1 MIRIHRMASRAVAAL
16 SLLAVPVNSVAQK
29 NGDFSLRAAIALAQE
44 NNPQLVALR
53 HQIAAAKGRAWTTW
67 WLTDPDLSLEWE
79 GVPRG
84 AGLGKFDERKLALTQ
99 EIEFPTN
106 IFWRNRFAGR
116 EVEATA
122 QRYEQGKLEIR
133 AAAIAAYTQFL
144 ASRRGLA
151 LSNERVELAQE
162 FLDKAEIRRR
172 AGEAPA
178 IEIVRARVELAQA
191 QIELRNFESAYI
203 TTQAQLNTVLG
214 RNPEQEILATDSLL
228 YHQFDLSL
236 STLKQQALAEHPRL
250 REANALVGA
259 ASHLRKLAWGSL
271 LPAVEVTAFRHNIG
285 GNPNFYGA
293 AIGLKVPLWFAFRQ
307 RGEIQEASALL
318 ASQENQRAN
327 TKLQL
332 LAAIESAFAAFEATR
347 RQAESYATG
356 LLDQASEVY
365 RIALRSYETGEAGYL
380 QLLEAQRTL
389 IEVRQGYIEAL
400 ASYYAAIAALE
411 EASGVVI
418 IQ

>member
-1 MIRIHRMASRAVAAL
+1 MIRIPRMASRAIVVF
-16 SLLAVPVNSVAQK
+16 SLLNFPMKSIAQK
-29 NGDFSLRAAIALAQE
+29 GSDFSLHAAIALAQE

-67 WLTDPDLSLEWE
+67 WLTDPVFSVEWE

-84 AGLGKFDERKLALTQ
+84 AGLGQFDERKLALAQ

-106 IFWRNRFAGR
+106 ILWRHRFAGR

-122 QRYEQGKLEIR
+122 MRYEQGKLEIR

-144 ASRRGLA
+144 ASRYGLA

-162 FLDKAEIRRR
+162 FLNKAEIRRR

-191 QIELRNFESAYI
+191 QIELRNFESASI
-203 TTQAQLNTVLG
+203 AAQARLNTVLG
-214 RNPEQEILATDSLL
+214 RNPEQEILATDSLR

-236 STLKQQALAEHPRL
+236 SALKQQALVEHPRL

-259 ASHLRKLAWGSL
+259 ASHLRHLAWGSL
-271 LPAVEVTAFRHNIG
+271 LPAVEVTAFRHHIG

-293 AIGLKVPLWFAFRQ
+293 TIGLKVPLWFAFRQ

-327 TKLQL
+327 TMLQL
-332 LAAIESAFAAFEATR
+332 LAEIESAFAAFEAAR
-347 RQAESYATG
+347 QQAESYATG
-356 LLDQASEVY
+356 LLDQANEVY
-365 RIALRSYETGEAGYL
+365 RIALRSYEQGEAGYL

-400 ASYYAAIAALE
+400 ASYYAALAALE
-411 EASGVVI
+411 NAGSVI
-418 IQ
+418 IMQ

>member
-1 MIRIHRMASRAVAAL
+1 MAL
-16 SLLAVPVNSVAQK
+16 LLLAVPVSSVAQE
-29 NGDFSLRAAIALAQE
+29 NGDFSLHAAIALAQE
-44 NNPQLVALR
+44 NNPQLAALR

-67 WLTDPDLSLEWE
+67 WLTDPVFSVEWE
-79 GVPRG
+79 GVPSG
-84 AGLGKFDERKLALTQ
+84 TGLGQFDERKLALAQ

-106 IFWRNRFAGR
+106 ILWRNRFAGS

-133 AAAIAAYTQFL
+133 AAAVAAYTQFL
-144 ASRRGLA
+144 ASRHGLA
-151 LSNERVELAQE
+151 LSKERVELAQE

-178 IEIVRARVELAQA
+178 IEFVRARVELAQA
-191 QIELRNFESAYI
+191 QIELRNFESAYL
-203 TTQAQLNTVLG
+203 TARAQLNTVLG
-214 RNPEQEILATDSLL
+214 RNPEQEVLATDSLR

-236 STLKQQALAEHPRL
+236 STLKQHALAEHPRL

-285 GNPNFYGA
+285 GNPDFYGA

-318 ASQENQRAN
+318 ASQENQRAS
-327 TKLQL
+327 TELQL

-347 RQAESYATG
+347 RQAESYDTG
-356 LLDQASEVY
+356 LLDQANEVY

-389 IEVRQGYIEAL
+389 IEVHQGYITAL

-411 EASGVVI
+411 NASSI
-418 IQ
+418 IIMQ

>member
-1 MIRIHRMASRAVAAL
+1 MIRIHRIASRALVAL
-16 SLLAVPVNSVAQK
+16 SLFAVPASSVAQ
-29 NGDFSLRAAIALAQE
+29 NSADFSLHAAIALAQE
-44 NNPQLVALR
+44 NNPQLVGLR
-53 HQIAAAKGRAWTTW
+53 HQMTAAKGRAWTTW
-67 WLTDPDLSLEWE
+67 WLTDPVFSVEWE

-84 AGLGKFDERKLALTQ
+84 AGLGQFDERKLALTQ

-106 IFWRNRFAGR
+106 IFWRSRFAGR

-122 QRYEQGKLEIR
+122 MRYEQGKLEIR

-151 LSNERVELAQE
+151 LSKERVELAQE

-178 IEIVRARVELAQA
+178 IEFVRARVELAQA

-203 TTQAQLNTVLG
+203 AAQAQLNTVLG
-214 RNPEQEILATDSLL
+214 RNPEQDVLATDSLR
-228 YHQFDLSL
+228 YQQFDLSL
-236 STLKQQALAEHPRL
+236 SALKQQALVQHPRL

-259 ASHLRKLAWGSL
+259 ASHLRNLAWGSL
-271 LPAVEVTAFRHNIG
+271 LPAVEVTAFRHSIG

-327 TKLQL
+327 TELQL

-347 RQAESYATG
+347 RQAESYDTG
-356 LLDQASEVY
+356 LLDQANEVY

-389 IEVRQGYIEAL
+389 IEVSQGYIEAL
-400 ASYYAAIAALE
+400 ANYYAALAALE
-411 EASGVVI
+411 NAGGVTI
-418 IQ
+418 IR

>member
-1 MIRIHRMASRAVAAL
+1 MAL
-16 SLLAVPVNSVAQK
+16 LLLAVPVSSVAQE
-29 NGDFSLRAAIALAQE
+29 NGDFSLHAAIALAQE
-44 NNPQLVALR
+44 NNPQLAALR

-67 WLTDPDLSLEWE
+67 WLTDPVFSVEWE
-79 GVPRG
+79 GVPSG
-84 AGLGKFDERKLALTQ
+84 TGLGQFDERKLALAQ

-106 IFWRNRFAGR
+106 ILWRNRFAGS

-144 ASRRGLA
+144 ASRHGLA
-151 LSNERVELAQE
+151 LSKERVELAQE

-178 IEIVRARVELAQA
+178 IEFVRARVELAQA
-191 QIELRNFESAYI
+191 QIELRNFESVYVTA
-203 TTQAQLNTVLG
+203 QAQLNTVLG
-214 RNPEQEILATDSLL
+214 RNPEQEVLATDSLR

-236 STLKQQALAEHPRL
+236 STLKQHALAEHPRL

-285 GNPNFYGA
+285 GNPDFYGA

-327 TKLQL
+327 TELQL

-347 RQAESYATG
+347 RQAESYDTG
-356 LLDQASEVY
+356 LLDQANEVY

-389 IEVRQGYIEAL
+389 IEVHQGYITAL

-411 EASGVVI
+411 NASSI
-418 IQ
+418 IIMQ

>member
-1 MIRIHRMASRAVAAL
+1 
-16 SLLAVPVNSVAQK
+16 
-29 NGDFSLRAAIALAQE
+29 
-44 NNPQLVALR
+44 
-53 HQIAAAKGRAWTTW
+53 
-67 WLTDPDLSLEWE
+67 
-79 GVPRG
+79 
-84 AGLGKFDERKLALTQ
+84 
-99 EIEFPTN
+99 
-106 IFWRNRFAGR
+106 
-116 EVEATA
+116 VEATA

-151 LSNERVELAQE
+151 LSKERVELAQE

-178 IEIVRARVELAQA
+178 IEFVRARVELAQA

-203 TTQAQLNTVLG
+203 TAQAQLNTVLG
-214 RNPEQEILATDSLL
+214 RNPEQEVLATDSLR

-236 STLKQQALAEHPRL
+236 SALKQQALVEHPRL

-271 LPAVEVTAFRHNIG
+271 LPAVEVTAFRHNLG
-285 GNPNFYGA
+285 GNPDFYGA

-327 TKLQL
+327 TRLQL

-356 LLDQASEVY
+356 LLDQANEVY

-389 IEVRQGYIEAL
+389 IEVRQGYIAAL

-411 EASGVVI
+411 NASSVI
-418 IQ
+418 IMQ